1 MHRTPVESSQIASI
15 GYDPGLRK
23 LEIEFP
29 PRSGYPGPGAVY
41 EYENV
46 PQDVYDGFFAVDP
59 ETKQPRSIG
68 RYFGQ
73 TIKSNPQKYPYRKV
87 QDRKPKGE

>member
-1 MHRTPVESSQIASI
+1 MHRTPVKSSQIASI

-29 PRSGYPGPGAVY
+29 GKGEQVGPVY

-46 PQDVYDGFFAVDP
+46 TQDVYDGFFAEDP

-73 TIKSNPQKYPYRKV
+73 VIKSNPQRYPYKKI
-87 QDRKPKGE
+87 QDRKPRGE